1 MEGSESEKIFDSFNL
16 NPQLFINEVINS
28 VDDLVDEAFDFFQQ
42 EAAVNLK
49 TEGTDRSDDLKKG
62 VAYIRN
68 MVQLA
73 LDKRLSMWEK
83 YCLRHCFTVPE
94 GFSLPKADEPSGH
107 TSLDLDS
114 LGDAELDAQLDS
126 LRNKLTQVGKE
137 SADLNRELRALER
150 QSRMSNHSVA
160 TLNEA
165 LQFYNEQN
173 VQEKFEELVKTASE
187 FRSSLENHKN
197 RTFTEVEH
205 LRAEKIRKLD
215 GDTLRLN
222 YHGGHDHSGLLNA
235 KLDDLHQFLDSIMT
249 K

>member
-94 GFSLPKADEPSGH
+94 GFSLPKAVGFPNSM
-107 TSLDLDS
+107 SLIQILYCINL
-114 LGDAELDAQLDS
+114 LGFVLFELAVL
-126 LRNKLTQVGKE
+126 
-137 SADLNRELRALER
+137 
-150 QSRMSNHSVA
+150 
-160 TLNEA
+160 
-165 LQFYNEQN
+165 
-173 VQEKFEELVKTASE
+173 
-187 FRSSLENHKN
+187 
-197 RTFTEVEH
+197 
-205 LRAEKIRKLD
+205 
-215 GDTLRLN
+215 
-222 YHGGHDHSGLLNA
+222 
-235 KLDDLHQFLDSIMT
+235 
-249 K
+249 